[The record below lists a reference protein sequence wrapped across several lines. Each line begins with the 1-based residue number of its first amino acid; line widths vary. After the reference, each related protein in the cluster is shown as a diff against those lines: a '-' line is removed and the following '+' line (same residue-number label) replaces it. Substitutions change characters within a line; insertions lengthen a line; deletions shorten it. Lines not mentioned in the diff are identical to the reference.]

1 MALSSVMRSS
11 SAVPVQPRRAA
22 RAAGTPAR
30 QGSLRDA
37 NLALALGLIAAAPEA
52 ISRAGIAAATGVTRA
67 TASTL
72 VDALVAAGLVTEVG
86 TRPRAGGGRP
96 ATGLVLSCD
105 GPAGLGLEVGVDY
118 VAACVVDLAGT
129 VRHLDVVAHD
139 CRSARPEQVLR
150 RVARLGA
157 DAIAAT
163 GPPVH
168 AATLAVPGLVR
179 VPRGPVQLA
188 PNLGWRD
195 LDVLAVL
202 EREPALAALELAVG
216 NEADLAALAEL
227 DTSPTGTFV
236 HVSGETGVGA
246 GIVLDGELFRGGHG
260 WSGELGHV
268 PLDADGPPC
277 SCGARGCLEQYAG
290 QEAILRA
297 AGVPVPVATAL
308 GGSPTSARLVELAR
322 QDNPLVVAALARAGT
337 ALGVALSGAVNLLDV
352 GTVVLGGVYRDLAP
366 WIAPE
371 VERELRLRVVASAW
385 APPTVRVS
393 ALGAEAA
400 VVGAARSVVRGILA
414 APARWVPTS

>member
-1 MALSSVMRSS
+1 MTSS
-11 SAVPVQPRRAA
+11 SAAAVQPHRAA

-96 ATGLVLSCD
+96 ATGLRLSPD

-118 VAACVVDLAGT
+118 AAACVVDLTGA
-129 VRHLDVVAHD
+129 VRHLRVVAHD
-139 CRSARPEQVLR
+139 CRGGPPEQVLR
-150 RVARLGA
+150 ALARLGA
-157 DAIAAT
+157 QALAAT
-163 GPPVH
+163 ELPVH

-179 VPRGPVQLA
+179 APSGPVQLA

-195 LDVLAVL
+195 LDVLAL
-202 EREPALAALELAVG
+202 LGREPALAALELSVG

-227 DTSPTGTFV
+227 DTSPTDSFV

-246 GIVLDGELFRGGHG
+246 GIVLDGRIFRGRHG

-268 PLDADGPPC
+268 PVDPDGPPC
-277 SCGARGCLEQYAG
+277 NCGSRGCLEQFAG
-290 QEAILRA
+290 QEAILHA
-297 AGVPVPVATAL
+297 AGVPAPVSTAL

-322 QDNPLVVAALARAGT
+322 RGEPRVVAALARAGT
-337 ALGVALSGAVNLLDV
+337 ALGTSLAGAMNLLDV
-352 GTVVLGGVYRDLAP
+352 DTVVLGGVYRDLAP

-371 VERELRLRVVASAW
+371 VEREVRERVVAAPW
-385 APPTVRVS
+385 APPVVRVS
-393 ALGAEAA
+393 LLGAEAA
-400 VVGAARSVVRGILA
+400 VVGAATSVVRDIVA
-414 APARWVPTS
+414 APARWVPAS